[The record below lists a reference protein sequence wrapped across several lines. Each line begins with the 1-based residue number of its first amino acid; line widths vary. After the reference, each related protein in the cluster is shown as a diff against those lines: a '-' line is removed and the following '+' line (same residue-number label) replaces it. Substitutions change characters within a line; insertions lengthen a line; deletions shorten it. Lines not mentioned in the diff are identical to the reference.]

1 MDIYIYICVSTRIF
15 ERLIHGHAID
25 FGTRYYRYS
34 SHIIFAYALF
44 LSLCIGTYT
53 MAYKIS
59 TGNNLQPTTHELVHR
74 LKLFQAIAI
83 FDFVLIL
90 FFFRE
95 KISNEPVQRAH
106 TQTYTMHIK
115 RNGMYKH
122 WSVIGGMSSRKRM
135 NEQKSIVLISIL

>member
-1 MDIYIYICVSTRIF
+1 MDIYIYVSTRIF

-25 FGTRYYRYS
+25 FGTLYYRYS

-83 FDFVLIL
+83 FDFVLI

-95 KISNEPVQRAH
+95 KFQTNRHSAH
-106 TQTYTMHIK
+106 THIHHAYK
-115 RNGMYKH
+115 KKWNVQALVGDWRN
-122 WSVIGGMSSRKRM
+122 
-135 NEQKSIVLISIL
+135 EFA

>member
-1 MDIYIYICVSTRIF
+1 ML
-15 ERLIHGHAID
+15 LILAHYTID
-25 FGTRYYRYS
+25 TYS

-53 MAYKIS
+53 IAYKIS

-83 FDFVLIL
+83 FDFVLI
-90 FFFRE
+90 FFFPRE
-95 KISNEPVQRAH
+95 ISNEPVQRTH
-106 TQTYTMHIK
+106 TYTMHIK

-135 NEQKSIVLISIL
+135 NEQKSIVQSLYCNAMRK